1 MEKTKQEIRK
11 ECRNARMALSEC
23 EVEEASRRAAGFLL
37 KDADYRKA
45 ETILAYIDT
54 QQEISTR
61 AILEDAWRCG
71 KTTAVPRVE
80 GKTMEFYQIT
90 SYEDLEPGHF
100 GVWEPKVHCPVYEG
114 PSALLL
120 VPGVA
125 FDREGRRIGYGGGF
139 YDRYLEKHPDIQR
152 VAVAFS
158 FQMFDQVPTEPTD
171 ICPQILVTEE
181 ETCCLTSEA

>member
-100 GVWEPKVHCPVYEG
+100 GVWGAEG
-114 PSALLL
+114 AL
-120 VPGVA
+120 PG
-125 FDREGRRIGYGGGF
+125 
-139 YDRYLEKHPDIQR
+139 L
-152 VAVAFS
+152 
-158 FQMFDQVPTEPTD
+158 
-171 ICPQILVTEE
+171 
-181 ETCCLTSEA
+181 

>member
-37 KDADYRKA
+37 KDADYRKT

-61 AILEDAWRCG
+61 VILEDAWRCG

-114 PSALLL
+114 PSALLSGSRCGL
-120 VPGVA
+120 RPGGTPH
-125 FDREGRRIGYGGGF
+125 RIRRRI
-139 YDRYLEKHPDIQR
+139 L
-152 VAVAFS
+152 
-158 FQMFDQVPTEPTD
+158 
-171 ICPQILVTEE
+171 
-181 ETCCLTSEA
+181 

>member
-61 AILEDAWRCG
+61 AILEVRG
-71 KTTAVPRVE
+71 AVGR
-80 GKTMEFYQIT
+80 Q
-90 SYEDLEPGHF
+90 
-100 GVWEPKVHCPVYEG
+100 
-114 PSALLL
+114 LLF
-120 VPGVA
+120 PA
-125 FDREGRRIGYGGGF
+125 
-139 YDRYLEKHPDIQR
+139 
-152 VAVAFS
+152 
-158 FQMFDQVPTEPTD
+158 
-171 ICPQILVTEE
+171 
-181 ETCCLTSEA
+181 

>member
-1 MEKTKQEIRK
+1 MP
-11 ECRNARMALSEC
+11 ECPDGSFGVR
-23 EVEEASRRAAGFLL
+23 SRGSKPPSGSFLL

-100 GVWEPKVHCPVYEG
+100 GVWEPKVHW
-114 PSALLL
+114 
-120 VPGVA
+120 PG
-125 FDREGRRIGYGGGF
+125 
-139 YDRYLEKHPDIQR
+139 L
-152 VAVAFS
+152 
-158 FQMFDQVPTEPTD
+158 
-171 ICPQILVTEE
+171 
-181 ETCCLTSEA
+181 

>member
-100 GVWEPKVHCPVYEG
+100 GVWEPKVHCRSMRGLRPFFWFPVW
-114 PSALLL
+114 PST
-120 VPGVA
+120 
-125 FDREGRRIGYGGGF
+125 GRDAASDTAEDSMTVIWRSIRITTRSDTHTRFRSMSTFRRKYSTAGW
-139 YDRYLEKHPDIQR
+139 I
-152 VAVAFS
+152 VS
-158 FQMFDQVPTEPTD
+158 
-171 ICPQILVTEE
+171 
-181 ETCCLTSEA
+181 